1 MHGDWAYQL
10 IPFAGLNVGIT
21 DDFVD
26 CRLSHCIFAIRY
38 VFLSGDLCA
47 SLEYAKRKSSGWKM
61 SPDGL
66 ANGRQGVAKPRGWGM
81 GRLGK
86 LSLHRVAETSSEMAL
101 GYQPFH
107 SQVVN
112 FGGDPPW
119 LPQPALLCAGRL
131 RFEMMARLLSVGH
144 RMMILNER
152 RPCTLVCQSL
162 SNGQITGPS
171 DEEMGYFLVDR
182 RPEFFSVVLR
192 QLAKPS

>member
-1 MHGDWAYQL
+1 MILSIAAFLTVFSPSDPFPEWRPVRFSRICKEEIFWVEDEPWWTRERPPGASPSRGD
-10 IPFAGLNVGIT
+10 G
-21 DDFVD
+21 
-26 CRLSHCIFAIRY
+26 
-38 VFLSGDLCA
+38 
-47 SLEYAKRKSSGWKM
+47 
-61 SPDGL
+61 
-66 ANGRQGVAKPRGWGM
+66 GWGQ
-81 GRLGK
+81 LGK
-86 LSLHRVAETSSEMAL
+86 LSLHRVAETSSEMGL

-119 LPQPALLCAGRL
+119 LPQPALLGAGRL

-152 RPCTLVCQSL
+152 RPCTLVCHSL